1 MNILKMVMDMVEV
14 FNNKTESYLKECAE
28 KAGMSYDE
36 YRSIFNKRYEVEMG
50 KKYLKVWYSQNESSK
65 SIVMFIDEQG
75 NILKPESY
83 KRPAKGIRGHMTDWC
98 KSVNMSDKCHLFSV
112 K

>member
-1 MNILKMVMDMVEV
+1 MNILNMVMEMVEV

-28 KAGMSYDE
+28 KAGMSYEE
-36 YRSIFNKRYEVEMG
+36 YHSIFNKRYEVEMG
-50 KKYLKVWYSQNESSK
+50 KKYLRIWYSQNDKSK
-65 SIVMFIDEQG
+65 SIVMFVDEEG

-83 KRPAKGIRGHMTDWC
+83 KRPAKGVRGHMTDWR
-98 KSVNMSDKCHLFSV
+98 KSVNMSDNCHLFSV

>member
-1 MNILKMVMDMVEV
+1 MNILNMVMDMVEV
-14 FNNKTESYLKECAE
+14 FNEKTEDYLKSCAE
-28 KAGMSYDE
+28 KAGMSYEE

-50 KKYLKVWYSQNESSK
+50 KKYLRVWYSQNERSK
-65 SIVMFIDEQG
+65 SIVMFIDEEG

-83 KRPAKGIRGHMTDWC
+83 KRPSKMLRGHISDWR
-98 KSVNMSDKCHLFSV
+98 KSINMSNNCNLFSV